1 MSEHAFELRPRQA
14 LQQRVAGAIVDAA
27 ARVLADRGEQASMT
41 DVAAAAGV
49 ARATVYRYFP
59 TRDALL
65 AEVARRAVDEAGE
78 RLAASR
84 IAEVPAEDGVAR
96 AVRALTEVGDGFVV
110 LAREHVRPDREQF
123 QRAVSAPLRSLFE
136 RGQTEKTIR
145 ADVPTSLLAEGLLGL
160 AASALAAMPGLGR
173 EDAIAA
179 TTRLFLDGARLRAP

>member
-1 MSEHAFELRPRQA
+1 MSEPAFELRPRQA

-27 ARVLADRGEQASMT
+27 ARVLADRGEHASMM

-65 AEVARRAVDEAGE
+65 GEVARRAVDEAGA

-96 AVRALTEVGDGFVV
+96 AVRALTEVGDAFVV

-123 QRAVSAPLRSLFE
+123 ERAVGAPLRSLFE

-145 ADVPTSLLAEGLLGL
+145 ADVPPSLLVEGLLGL
-160 AASALAAMPGLGR
+160 AAGALAAMPALGR

>member
-27 ARVLADRGEQASMT
+27 ARVLADRGEHASMT

-65 AEVARRAVDEAGE
+65 AEVARRAVDEAGA

-123 QRAVSAPLRSLFE
+123 QRAVSTPLRSLFE

-160 AASALAAMPGLGR
+160 AAGALAAMPALGR